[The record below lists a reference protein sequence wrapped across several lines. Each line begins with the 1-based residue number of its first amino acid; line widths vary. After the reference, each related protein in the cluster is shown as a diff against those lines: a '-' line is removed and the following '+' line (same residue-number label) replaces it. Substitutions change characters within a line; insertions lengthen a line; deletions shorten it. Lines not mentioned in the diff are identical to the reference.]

1 MKMILTLF
9 RNQSR
14 LQRNLMYLAA
24 IADSQPQQPAA
35 MPGHQYP
42 PSGIMQKGS
51 SHYMQ
56 AQQQQ
61 QQLMAAR
68 SSLLY
73 AQQPF
78 SLLQQQQQ
86 LGVTSSSTATPGLHM
101 LQSSEASMA
110 SGGLPDF
117 ARGGEGGRGL
127 LGFGSS
133 SAEGHSGDDGN

>member
-1 MKMILTLF
+1 
-9 RNQSR
+9 
-14 LQRNLMYLAA
+14 MYLAA

-35 MPGHQYP
+35 MPAHQYP
-42 PSGIMQKGS
+42 PSGIMQQGSS

-78 SLLQQQQQ
+78 SLLQQQ
-86 LGVTSSSTATPGLHM
+86 LGVTSSSTATPSLHM
-101 LQSSEASMA
+101 LQSSEASMGSA
-110 SGGLPDF
+110 GGFPDF
-117 ARGGEGGRGL
+117 ARVSTGSEGGRGHHA
-127 LGFGSS
+127 GFGSS